1 MKSLRMIVRLLAVPL
16 LPTHGALGE
25 GDGRELRARLT
36 GFQETPLT
44 LASSARGQF
53 LATISKDETSID
65 FQLSYQGFD
74 TDVGAAHIHLGR
86 PATSGGV
93 TIFLCGGGGRP
104 ACPVRTEIVQGT
116 ITAANVIAIPAQ
128 DLAAGDL
135 ARVIMAIRAGA
146 TYANVHSV
154 KHPGGEIRG
163 QILTG
168 HSSSPGGC

>member
-1 MKSLRMIVRLLAVPL
+1 MKSLRMIVLLLAVPL

-104 ACPVRTEIVQGT
+104 ACPVRTGIVQGT
-116 ITAANVIAIPAQ
+116 ITAANVLAIPTQ

-135 ARVIMAIRAGA
+135 SSIIAAVREGA
-146 TYANVHSV
+146 THANAQS
-154 KHPGGEIRG
+154 RNT
-163 QILTG
+163 TG
-168 HSSSPGGC
+168 Y

>member
-1 MKSLRMIVRLLAVPL
+1 MKSLRMIVLLLAVPL
-16 LPTHGALGE
+16 LPTHGAPRE
-25 GDGRELRARLT
+25 RDGRELRARLT

-44 LASSARGQF
+44 LVSSARGQF
-53 LATISKDETSID
+53 LATISEDETSID

-104 ACPVRTEIVQGT
+104 ACPVRTGIVQGT
-116 ITAANVIAIPAQ
+116 IRAANVIAIPAQ

-135 ARVIMAIRAGA
+135 ASVIMAIRAGA

-168 HSSSPGGC
+168 RSPGGC

>member
-1 MKSLRMIVRLLAVPL
+1 MKRLMMIILLLAVPP
-16 LPTHGALGE
+16 LPLHGAPRGR
-25 GDGRELRARLT
+25 DGHELRARLT

-53 LATISKDETSID
+53 LATISEDETSID
-65 FQLSYQGFD
+65 FQLSYQGFG

-104 ACPVRTEIVQGT
+104 ACPVRAGIVQGT
-116 ITAANVIAIPAQ
+116 ITAANVLAIPTQ

-135 ARVIMAIRAGA
+135 ASIIAAIREGA
-146 TYANVHSV
+146 TYANVHSR
-154 KHPGGEIRG
+154 KRPGGEIRG
-163 QILTG
+163 QILTDEDDDR
-168 HSSSPGGC
+168 